1 MADPTTRKSTLTY
14 RPDIDGLRAV
24 AVLLVVAFH
33 TGIGKFRGGFV
44 GVDVFFVISGYLIS
58 SVILAEISAG
68 HFSIAAFYERR
79 IRRIFPALVVMM
91 FVTSFLAAK
100 YFLPTELTD
109 FAKSLLAATFSVSNI
124 YFWRQSGYFDAPAA
138 LKPLLHTWSLAV
150 EEQFYIVFPLF
161 LVLIR
166 KFFPNRLRA
175 AVVLLA
181 LASFVVSAY
190 GAFYAPTSTF
200 YMLHTRAWELLLGTV
215 ISLNIL
221 PDFRTPLLRNA
232 AALVGLALIV
242 ASGVFYT
249 SNTPF
254 PGIAALAP
262 CVGSALIISAG
273 KSGSSVV
280 GRALALKPVV
290 FIGLISYS
298 LYLWHWPII
307 VFQGVGTFLVSGVSE
322 RMVKVAIIAASLLAG
337 TISWKFVEIPFR
349 SGRLKLT
356 GAAVFRAAFAAVI
369 VLAALGSSALA
380 FRGFPSRYSPEAVRV
395 AAYMDVRAPYREGT
409 CFITSS
415 DRLEDFDTATCLR
428 EDSTKKNYLLI
439 GDSHAAQLWYGLSTV
454 LKDVNVMQATASGC
468 KPTLE
473 QPMNGDPKCRH
484 IMNYVFQDFLPS
496 HSGVDTLLIAGRWES
511 NDVPRL
517 TRTISWAQ
525 SRGMK
530 VVVFGP
536 MLQYDS
542 ALPRL
547 LATSIRQN
555 DPSLPFAHRVDQ
567 YVGLDRQMA
576 HMAQNDW
583 HVRYISYF
591 QTLCNADS
599 CVEYVD
605 GDVPLQSDYSHLTK
619 EGSVWLVEKLQ
630 QSGEL
635 P

>member
-1 MADPTTRKSTLTY
+1 MSDSTTRKPTLTY

-44 GVDVFFVISGYLIS
+44 GVDVFFVISGFLIS

-100 YFLPTELTD
+100 YFLPSELTD
-109 FAKSLLAATFSVSNI
+109 YAKSLLAATFSVSNF

-166 KFFPNRLRA
+166 KLFPERLRA
-175 AVVLLA
+175 AVVLFA
-181 LASFVVSAY
+181 LASFIISAY
-190 GAFYAPTSTF
+190 GAFYAPVSTF
-200 YMLHTRAWELLLGTV
+200 YMLHTRAWELLLGTI

-221 PDFRTPLLRNA
+221 PEIRTPLWRNVA
-232 AALVGLALIV
+232 TIVGLGLIV
-242 ASGVFYT
+242 AAGVFYT
-249 SNTPF
+249 SATPF

-273 KSGSSVV
+273 RSGSSVV
-280 GRALALKPVV
+280 GRALSLKPVV

-322 RMVKVAIIAASLLAG
+322 RVVKLAIIVASLIAG

-349 SGRLKLT
+349 SGSLKLT
-356 GAAVFRAAFAAVI
+356 GASVFRAAFAAMI
-369 VLAALGSSALA
+369 VLSALGSSALA

-409 CFITSS
+409 CFITSA
-415 DRLEDFDTATCLR
+415 DRVEDFDPATCLR
-428 EDSTKKNYLLI
+428 EDSSKKNYLLI

-454 LKDVNVMQATASGC
+454 LKTVNVMQATASGC

-473 QPMNGDPKCRH
+473 QPVTGDPNCRH
-484 IMNYVFQDFLPS
+484 VMNYIFQDYLQS
-496 HSGVDTLLIAGRWES
+496 HPNVDTLLIAGRWES
-511 NDVPRL
+511 NDVSRV
-517 TRTISWAQ
+517 TKTISWAQ

-547 LATSIRQN
+547 LATSIKKN

-567 YVGLDRQMA
+567 YVGLDRQMSRLA
-576 HMAQNDW
+576 SDDW

-599 CVEYVD
+599 CVEYVN

-619 EGSVWLVEKLQ
+619 EGSVWLVAKLQ